1 MSGVKKGDFLIFG
14 IIFALFI
21 VLFAVFLPRGG
32 GKEVVVRQNNAE
44 VYRLPLSDSRT
55 VSLSGNV
62 IEISGGEV
70 KMKNADCKNQICVRH
85 APISRRGETVVCL
98 PNGVTVSIE

>member
-1 MSGVKKGDFLIFG
+1 MKKGDFLIFG

-44 VYRLPLSDSRT
+44 VYRLPLSDSKAPLRAVT
-55 VSLSGNV
+55 ESADYLRDRFSPLQVILSDSCG
-62 IEISGGEV
+62 
-70 KMKNADCKNQICVRH
+70 
-85 APISRRGETVVCL
+85 APR
-98 PNGVTVSIE
+98 P